1 MGCSG
6 GVSNSPAGPG
16 FQLKGTTKG
25 RAFIAHIQNAVD
37 MVLSG
42 TSIFVSRNSEV
53 TFNYSLVIRC
63 GKMKSEARALFSL
76 CRLAEGAGWQRV
88 RSCGPYIKNLLFSF
102 REFST

>member
-1 MGCSG
+1 MGCSA
-6 GVSNSPAGPG
+6 GVSNSPADPG

-25 RAFIAHIQNAVD
+25 KAFIAHIQNAVD

-53 TFNYSLVIRC
+53 TFNYLLVIRC

-76 CRLAEGAGWQRV
+76 CRLAEDEKLRPLYQESLV
-88 RSCGPYIKNLLFSF
+88 
-102 REFST
+102 